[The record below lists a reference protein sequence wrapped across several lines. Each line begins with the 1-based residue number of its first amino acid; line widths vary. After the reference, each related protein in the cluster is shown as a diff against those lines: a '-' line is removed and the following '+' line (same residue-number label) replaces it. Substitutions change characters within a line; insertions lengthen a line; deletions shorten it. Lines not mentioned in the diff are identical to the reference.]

1 MRPIA
6 IYTGK
11 ETNLNSCWVKEELLD
26 QINELSSFFLS
37 SGHEVIC
44 CVFISLLDQKVLGVF
59 LGEDCAANCPLC
71 GATPTQMS
79 DENHVCGPVNPL
91 ALTMLCVSQLHFGL
105 AILRFIL
112 NLGYN
117 QDFEE
122 PTVGDRSDPEWA
134 KIKKELKADR
144 IHHTQK
150 TLFKLLGIRVKECAE
165 GGAGSSED
173 GNTFRRAFCTPEA
186 RKIMSEVCNVR
197 IEFIEGL
204 YNVYVALCSCLH
216 MDPQLLQ
223 ELCQE
228 SLDMYY
234 KYYSWY
240 RLPSAVHKNLV
251 HSHEIVAQL
260 PSTITIGIVS

>member
-1 MRPIA
+1 MWNNPYVNSPNSVRPLA

-11 ETNLNSCWVKEELLD
+11 ETNLLSSWVKEELLD
-26 QINELSSFFLS
+26 QIQELQSFFLS
-37 SGHEVIC
+37 SGHEVVC
-44 CVFISLLDQKVLGVF
+44 FVFISLLDQKVLMVF
-59 LGEDCAANCPLC
+59 LGVDCAANCPLC

-79 DENHVCGPVNPL
+79 DENHKCGPVNPL
-91 ALTMLCVSQLHFGL
+91 ALRMICVSQLHFGL

-112 NLGYN
+112 NLGYY

-134 KIKKELKADR
+134 KIKKELKNDR
-144 IHHTQK
+144 IHHIQK
-150 TLFKLLGIRVKECAE
+150 TLFKLLGIRVKECAD

-234 KYYSWY
+234 KYYKINSCV
-240 RLPSAVHKNLV
+240 PKFFQKAPLV
-251 HSHEIVAQL
+251 
-260 PSTITIGIVS
+260 